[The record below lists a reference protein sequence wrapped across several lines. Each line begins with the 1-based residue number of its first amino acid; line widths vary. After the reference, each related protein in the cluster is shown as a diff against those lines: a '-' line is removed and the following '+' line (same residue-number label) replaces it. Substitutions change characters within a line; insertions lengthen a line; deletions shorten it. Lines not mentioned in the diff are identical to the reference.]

1 MESRD
6 QQRDVQANASVRVL
20 LPFKDQRSAEVLRR
34 QLFDLGKKINSDLRL
49 VFTSKKIAD
58 DIKVAEAK
66 PPLINLLGSLSK
78 SVSETRRATGSGLIS
93 LLTRPHTTT
102 FTLLS

>member
-34 QLFDLGKKINSDLRL
+34 QLSDLGKKINSDLRL

-66 PPLINLLGSLSK
+66 PPLT
-78 SVSETRRATGSGLIS
+78 TR
-93 LLTRPHTTT
+93 LTNVKTAL
-102 FTLLS
+102 F